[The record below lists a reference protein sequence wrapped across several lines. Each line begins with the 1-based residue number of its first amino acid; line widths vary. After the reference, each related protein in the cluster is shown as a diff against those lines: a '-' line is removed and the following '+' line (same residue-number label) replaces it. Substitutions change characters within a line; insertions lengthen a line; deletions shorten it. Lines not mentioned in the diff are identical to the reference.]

1 MGRAVVDDIVTAVER
16 VVGVARPVAL
26 HEPTFG
32 GNEWNYVKDCI
43 DSGWVSS
50 AGDYVQRFERALCDF
65 TGAPFAVAVVNGTAA
80 LQVALRV
87 AGASAGDEV
96 LVPTL
101 TFIATANAVSYCGA
115 TPHFVDSEERTLG
128 VNPDALAAHLAEIA
142 EVRNGACFNRRTGA
156 RIKALVPM
164 HTFGHP
170 VRIDELI
177 EICERYSIMLVE
189 DAAESLGTTLNGKH
203 AGTFGEIACLS
214 FNGNKIVTTGGGG
227 AILTSNPELAKHLR
241 HLVTT
246 ARVKHAWSFVHDEIG
261 YNYRL
266 PNINAALGC
275 AQLEELPQFVE
286 RKRRIASRYFAA
298 FEHVKGARV
307 MREPPGARSN
317 YWLNC
322 VLLDPE
328 NAGSRD
334 EVLAATNER
343 GIMTRPV
350 WTLMHRLPMY
360 SSAPRADLST
370 AEDIERRLL
379 NVPSSAALERAY
391 D

>member
-1 MGRAVVDDIVTAVER
+1 MGRSVVDDVVTAVEG
-16 VVGVARPVAL
+16 VVGSTRPVAL
-26 HEPTFG
+26 HEPTFE
-32 GNEWNYVKDCI
+32 GNEWTYVKDCI

-50 AGDYVQRFERALCDF
+50 AGDYVPRFERALCDY
-65 TGAPFAVAVVNGTAA
+65 TGAQFAIAVVNGTAA

-87 AGASAGDEV
+87 AGARAGDEV

-101 TFIATANAVSYCGA
+101 TFIATANAVSYSGA

-128 VNPDALAAHLAEIA
+128 VNPDALAAHLAEVA
-142 EVRNGACFNRRTGA
+142 AVRNGLCFNRRTGA
-156 RIKALVPM
+156 RITALVPM

-170 VRIDELI
+170 VRIDELA
-177 EICERYSIMLVE
+177 EICQRYSITLVE
-189 DAAESLGTTLNGKH
+189 DAAESLGTTFNGKH
-203 AGTFGEIACLS
+203 AGTFGELACLS

-227 AILTSNPELAKHLR
+227 AILTADPELAKHVR

-246 ARVKHAWSFVHDEIG
+246 ARVQHAWSFIHDEVG

-275 AQLEELPQFVE
+275 AQIEELPQFVE
-286 RKRRIASRYFAA
+286 RKRSIAGRYIAA
-298 FEHVKGARV
+298 FERVKGARI

-328 NAGSRD
+328 NAGLRD
-334 EVLAATNER
+334 DVLTATNER
-343 GIMTRPV
+343 GIMTRPT

-360 SSAPRADLST
+360 SSAPRADLSG
-370 AEDIERRLL
+370 AEDIERRLV
-379 NVPSSAALERAY
+379 NVPSSANLEGAY